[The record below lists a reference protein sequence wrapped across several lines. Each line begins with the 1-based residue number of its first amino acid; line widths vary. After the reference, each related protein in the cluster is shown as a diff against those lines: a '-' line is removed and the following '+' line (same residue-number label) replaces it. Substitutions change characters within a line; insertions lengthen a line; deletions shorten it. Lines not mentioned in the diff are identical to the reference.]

1 MCICA
6 VLMFE
11 FHYNYIKNEYGNN
24 LRLLFTDTDSL
35 MCEIK
40 TGDIYI
46 DFSQDKKMFDFSV
59 YSTKSVVGKMKDK
72 TGGVAIKEIFGLK
85 LKTYSFLVDES
96 SEHKK
101 AKVVKIM
108 LQQ

>member
-1 MCICA
+1 
-6 VLMFE
+6 
-11 FHYNYIKNEYGNN
+11 
-24 LRLLFTDTDSL
+24 
-35 MCEIK
+35 
-40 TGDIYI
+40 
-46 DFSQDKKMFDFSV
+46 
-59 YSTKSVVGKMKDK
+59 MKDE
-72 TGGVAIKEIFGLK
+72 TGGVAIKEIVGLK